1 MRREPRGRLPT
12 GPTLHQVELV
22 DFVQSQGAVTRAQ
35 LYAAGFSRREV
46 VAAVTQGVLLQPFS
60 KLLTTAGGPIAH
72 AAARELGGVL
82 SHTSAAQCYELPLVT
97 PPDVIHVTIAR
108 VRRPGG
114 RPGVH
119 LWWADLQPWE
129 IADGQQVTAP
139 VRTVLDCARC
149 LPMGE
154 ALVIADAAVA
164 RGLTTAGAL
173 RRRARRMRG
182 PGSPAARRIAE
193 AVDGRSESPLES
205 LQRTLH
211 VVWGFV
217 DLEPQVVIRSGGM
230 TYRADFADLKRKIIV
245 ETEGSVHR
253 LSLTSDA
260 RRYTS
265 LALDGWLVLRF
276 TWAQVVYDPA
286 YVLDVLTRAYA
297 SRP

>member
-1 MRREPRGRLPT
+1 MPPTVLHRCVGSREAPAAYGADAPSGGARSTSSSP
-12 GPTLHQVELV
+12 
-22 DFVQSQGAVTRAQ
+22 QGAVTRAQ

-46 VAAVTQGVLLQPFS
+46 VAAVTQGVLLQPFG
-60 KLLTTAGGPIAH
+60 KLLTTATGPVAH

-82 SHTSAAQCYELPLVT
+82 SHTSAAQCYDLPLVT

-108 VRRPGG
+108 PRRPGS

-129 IADGQQVTAP
+129 IGDGQQVTAP

-149 LPMGE
+149 LSMGE

-164 RGLTTAGAL
+164 RGLTTAGAFDG
-173 RRRARRMRG
+173 APARMRG
-182 PGSPAARRIAE
+182 PGSPAARRVAE

-260 RRYTS
+260 RRYTA

-276 TWAQVVYDPA
+276 TWAQVV
-286 YVLDVLTRAYA
+286 
-297 SRP
+297 